1 MLNTWENFAIT
12 IVTVAA
18 SLLFMWG
25 LNQIWPCEKRSAHN
39 DLIGWQLSILGTTY
53 AVILGFMLYTVW
65 TNFGAAERNAD
76 YEANALGN
84 LYRLAEGLPG
94 PQRGQIEMLTR
105 SYADMVINQE
115 WPTMASGQMPES
127 SHQLNQDMWR
137 TLMSVKTQSPTE
149 IVAEDHALSEL
160 SSLTEHRRIRLL
172 QNISRLP
179 SVLWWLLVVGGTATI
194 ASASMFGSANTAL
207 HALQVFVFSL
217 LIVLAL
223 VAVADIDRPF
233 QGSVHV
239 SDIAFRRAQHNMQE

>member
-1 MLNTWENFAIT
+1 MLNTWQNVAIT
-12 IVTVAA
+12 ILTVAS

-25 LNQIWPCEKRSAHN
+25 LNRVWPWEKRHAHN

-65 TNFGAAERNAD
+65 TNFIAAQVNAET
-76 YEANALGN
+76 EANALEN
-84 LYRLAEGLPG
+84 LYRVAEGLP
-94 PQRGQIEMLTR
+94 PQQRDRVETLAR
-105 SYADMVINQE
+105 AYAQAVIDQD
-115 WPTMASGQMPES
+115 WPRMASGQIPES
-127 SHQLNQDMWR
+127 SRNLNQDFWS
-137 TLMSVKTQSPTE
+137 TLMSLKTLSPTE

-172 QNISRLP
+172 QDISRLP
-179 SVLWWLLVVGGTATI
+179 SVLWFVLVVGGGVTI
-194 ASASMFGSANTAL
+194 ASASMFGSSNTVL

-217 LIVLAL
+217 LIILAL

-239 SDIAFRRAQHNMQE
+239 SDVAFRRALRNMQQ